1 MTETE
6 IEYKNQLLYQQEQSD
21 ETQEGLELELTQL
34 NEQFQSQ
41 MNSNQKTIALMKQQL
56 EANEKQLQEKIEAL
70 ERMQE
75 AHQQKLDQQYALHDQ
90 ERRHLNEKAEGTAT
104 KIT

>member
-1 MTETE
+1 
-6 IEYKNQLLYQQEQSD
+6 
-21 ETQEGLELELTQL
+21 
-34 NEQFQSQ
+34 

-75 AHQQKLDQQYALHDQ
+75 SHQHKLD
-90 ERRHLNEKAEGTAT
+90 
-104 KIT
+104 